1 MIKLFMTKI
10 YIYCLFD
17 EKDIFWGV
25 YSSLKAVHRDAL
37 KIANKGR
44 TPVFMETETG
54 SKQPSLRELRNVF
67 KGKCDMWVKYRSGPS
82 MAKIIKTKL
91 KE

>member
-1 MIKLFMTKI
+1 MTKI

-17 EKDIFWGV
+17 ERDTFWGV

-37 KIANKGR
+37 KLSNSGHAAI
-44 TPVFMETETG
+44 VMETPQG
-54 SKQPSLRELRNVF
+54 SQPPSLTLLRNVF
-67 KGKCDMWVKYRSGPS
+67 KGQCDIAVKYRGGQRV
-82 MAKIIKTKL
+82 AKIIKTKL

>member
-1 MIKLFMTKI
+1 MTKI

-17 EKDIFWGV
+17 VDRFVGV

-37 KIANKGR
+37 KLSNRGFSNVYMLFEEDITR
-44 TPVFMETETG
+44 
-54 SKQPSLRELRNVF
+54 PSLTGLRNIF
-67 KGKCDMWVKYRSGPS
+67 KGKCDVEVKYRTDSTS
-82 MAKIIKTKL
+82 IRIFKTKL

>member
-1 MIKLFMTKI
+1 MTKI

-17 EKDIFWGV
+17 VDRFVGV

-37 KIANKGR
+37 KLSNRGFSN
-44 TPVFMETETG
+44 VFMIHEE
-54 SKQPSLRELRNVF
+54 KMLRPSLTELRNIF
-67 KGKCDMWVKYRSGPS
+67 KGRCDVDVKYRTDNTLV
-82 MAKIIKTKL
+82 KVYKTKL

>member
-1 MIKLFMTKI
+1 MTKI

-17 EKDIFWGV
+17 MDNFIGV

-37 KIANKGR
+37 KLSNRGYSS
-44 TPVFMETETG
+44 VYMVYQG
-54 SKQPSLRELRNVF
+54 SAMKPSLTSLRNIF
-67 KGKCDMWVKYRSGPS
+67 KGKCDIDVGYRTDSTLI
-82 MAKIIKTKL
+82 KIYKTKL

>member
-1 MIKLFMTKI
+1 MTKI

-17 EKDIFWGV
+17 TMDNFIGV

-37 KIANKGR
+37 KLANRGHSSVYMLHEGR
-44 TPVFMETETG
+44 HTKPDL
-54 SKQPSLRELRNVF
+54 SNLRNIF
-67 KGKCDMWVKYRSGPS
+67 KGKCELDVKYRTNSS
-82 MAKIIKTKL
+82 MVRIYKTKL

>member
-1 MIKLFMTKI
+1 MTKI

-17 EKDIFWGV
+17 EAGVFWGV

-37 KIANKGR
+37 KLANKGAA
-44 TPVFMETETG
+44 PVYMETETG
-54 SKQPSLRELRNVF
+54 STAPSLTTLRNVF
-67 KGKCDMWVKYRSGPS
+67 KGKCGVGVKYRGGKNV
-82 MAKIIKTKL
+82 ATVIKTKL